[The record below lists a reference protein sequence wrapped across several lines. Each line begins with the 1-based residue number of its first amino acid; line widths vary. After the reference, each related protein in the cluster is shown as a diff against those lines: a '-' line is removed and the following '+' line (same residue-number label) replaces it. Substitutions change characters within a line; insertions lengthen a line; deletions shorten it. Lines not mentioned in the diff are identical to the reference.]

1 VDKDNYDLLPTAT
14 RAICESV
21 DRLTAAIESLHQ
33 DWKTD
38 PQRAIGEIMLQ
49 NLKAQMG
56 GGILAAGGILKPGH

>member
-1 VDKDNYDLLPTAT
+1 MSTDIELLPVQA
-14 RAICESV
+14 RAIVEAL
-21 DRLTAAIESLHQ
+21 DRLTAEVQAQRLGWES
-33 DWKTD
+33 D

>member
-1 VDKDNYDLLPTAT
+1 VANTEDLPVES
-14 RAICESV
+14 RAIVEAV